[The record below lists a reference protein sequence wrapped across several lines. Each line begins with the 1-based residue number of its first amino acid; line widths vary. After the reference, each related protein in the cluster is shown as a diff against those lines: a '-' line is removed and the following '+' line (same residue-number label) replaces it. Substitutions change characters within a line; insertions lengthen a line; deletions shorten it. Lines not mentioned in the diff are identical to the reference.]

1 MRNLIEKDLL
11 IRYFPVLVVCF
22 VIGYCLAYSYS
33 PSFAQ
38 ELAFND
44 TTNSIDVVSDPSDP
58 NVTCDQNTTFSC
70 TSILTPSP
78 LVSNLQDEQQFQQEQ
93 QLEQQPDGIL
103 PGQET
108 GLMEQ
113 PLGQFVAPDQPVPSQ
128 DGVIGAPTPSAAPTN
143 INLND
148 TDKDDLLDV
157 WETTGMD
164 LDNNGVV
171 ELDLKKLGA
180 DPMHKDLFVEVDFMQ
195 LHKPFNQSITHIV
208 NNFSRAPVSNPDG
221 TDGIRLHV
229 EVDEEIPHQN
239 DTDKT
244 AIFLFKASNFGTS
257 AQRAD
262 PATILAKS
270 LVYHYALFAH
280 NQPGTESSGQSNGI
294 NSMEFITTLG
304 ARASFLD
311 PVTKHPVGS
320 PDFQEGTFMHELG
333 HNLGLNH
340 GGNDIIN
347 CKPNYLSVMSHVR
360 QMSIFLGTRP
370 LDYSR
375 SILFQLDERALDEN
389 NGISTST
396 PPGLFTVYG
405 PPPPNNGVINKTGI
419 PLDWNRDGDTVDV
432 VPADI
437 NFIRN
442 VPDCNPN
449 AGGNNST
456 SQVLNG
462 FDDWNQQ
469 GVGLIFSQPARDL
482 RQFLSTISN
491 TVSNIAPASIIQNTF
506 GVDITNASS
515 AALASDKILELSK
528 AIKTAPE
535 EMPPELT
542 MEDVRQ
548 SRPSHLESLNQLINL
563 LPDSAFRSG
572 TTPTPPQ
579 PVVACDPSSPL
590 LLLDSS
596 GDKVAELQTHLTTL
610 GYGGLLGPG
619 GIDGIFGPFT
629 ESAVRQYQTD
639 HQLLIDGK
647 VGPETWTSICS
658 SISSQQQAPVSQIGD
673 PRTLL
678 LGMTDPEASDLARL
692 LLSDRLDES
701 VNLLLQLRSLTDGSV
716 GDNAEND
723 LIVSPEAQHQFLFI
737 LDNAIVAIEKQG
749 PGYDEQGNFR
759 SSLPASSTIFT
770 EQEQPVG

>member
-1 MRNLIEKDLL
+1 MIEKNLIHFCTLL
-11 IRYFPVLVVCF
+11 IVSLLSGFL
-22 VIGYCLAYSYS
+22 LAISYTS
-33 PSFAQ
+33 SFAQ
-38 ELAFND
+38 ESAFND
-44 TTNSIDVVSDPSDP
+44 TINSIDVVDSNQNASCDP
-58 NVTCDQNTTFSC
+58 NIAFNC
-70 TSILTPSP
+70 TSLLTPSP
-78 LVSNLQDEQQFQQEQ
+78 LLSNIQDEQQFQQEQ
-93 QLEQQPDGIL
+93 TQQQPEDIASSQEPDIIQQPLQPQEQQD
-103 PGQET
+103 
-108 GLMEQ
+108 
-113 PLGQFVAPDQPVPSQ
+113 QFFASDQQIPSQ
-128 DGVIGAPTPSAAPTN
+128 QGIIGAPTS

-148 TDKDDLLDV
+148 TDGDDLLDV

-164 LDNNGVV
+164 LDNDGVV

-180 DPMHKDLFVEVDFMQ
+180 DPNHKDLFVEVDFMQ
-195 LHKPFNQSITHIV
+195 LHKPFNQSITHVI
-208 NNFSRAPVSNPDG
+208 NNFSNAPVTNPDG
-221 TDGIRLHV
+221 SRGIKLHV

-239 DTDKT
+239 DTDSKSLV
-244 AIFLFKASNFGTS
+244 LFKATNFGTS
-257 AQRAD
+257 AQRAN

-280 NQPGTESSGQSNGI
+280 NQPGSESSGQSNGI

-304 ARASFLD
+304 GRVGFLD
-311 PVTKHPVGS
+311 PMTRHPVGS

-375 SILFQLDERALDEN
+375 STLFQLDERALDEN
-389 NGISTST
+389 NGVSTST
-396 PPGLFTVYG
+396 PPGLLTVYG
-405 PPPPNNGVINKTGI
+405 PSPPNNGIKNNTGI
-419 PLDWNRDGDTVDV
+419 PLDWNRDGDTVDT

-437 NFIRN
+437 NFIKS

-469 GVGLIFSQPARDL
+469 GAGLIFSQPARDL
-482 RQFLSTISN
+482 KQFLSTISN
-491 TVSNIAPASIIQNTF
+491 PLTNTVIVPASIIRNTF
-506 GVDITNASS
+506 GVDITNSSS
-515 AALASDKILELSK
+515 AALASDKILEISR
-528 AIKTAPE
+528 AIRTSPE

-548 SRPSHLESLNQLINL
+548 SRVAHLESLNQLINL
-563 LPDSAFRSG
+563 LPESAFLSG
-572 TTPTPPQ
+572 TAPSPPE
-579 PVVACDPSSPL
+579 PVVSCDPLSPL
-590 LLLDSS
+590 LLLDLT
-596 GDKVAELQTHLTTL
+596 GEKVTELQTLLTTL
-610 GYGGLLGPG
+610 GYGQLLGPS

-629 ESAVRQYQTD
+629 ENAVKQYQED
-639 HQLLIDGK
+639 HQLLVDGK

-658 SISSQQQAPVSQIGD
+658 SINSQQQIPVGQIGD
-673 PRTLL
+673 PRSIL
-678 LGMTDPEASDLARL
+678 LGITDPQNSELARL
-692 LLSDRLDES
+692 LLSDKLDES

-716 GDNAEND
+716 GENAEND
-723 LIVSPEAQHQFLFI
+723 LIVSPEAQSQFLSI

-759 SSLPASSTIFT
+759 SSLPANSTIFT
-770 EQEQPVG
+770 EQEQAAG